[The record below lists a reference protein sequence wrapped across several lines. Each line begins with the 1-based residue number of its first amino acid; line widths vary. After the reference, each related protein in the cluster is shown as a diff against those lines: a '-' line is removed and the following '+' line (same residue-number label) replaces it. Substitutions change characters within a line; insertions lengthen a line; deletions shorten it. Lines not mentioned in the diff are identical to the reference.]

1 MQCALADRS
10 PPRLRPTSKMIPR
23 SLQDKTERTSLMR
36 AVMWGRTKTVQVM
49 TEEINQRPKPEVVKI
64 NQADNLGWT
73 ALHHAAAA
81 GQMLA
86 IRQLGKD
93 KELDVNYKDIAGR
106 TPLHAAAQHCH
117 AQAAELLIKMKA
129 DVNAVDCNGRTP
141 LHLAA
146 AIHDKTMHAKLA
158 KPQGEGNARFVT
170 LKRHGTAFSSTDERG
185 SAGQGLPAVKF
196 TLPSTDNVTLVEIE
210 QEYVKTRRKTGGLK
224 LTQPTDHFKICKVLV
239 RYGAETGRKDDE
251 GARAKDMCASRDEKL
266 LELLA
271 TASETPEDE

>member
-1 MQCALADRS
+1 VKSGNSFPDSLAV
-10 PPRLRPTSKMIPR
+10 T
-23 SLQDKTERTSLMR
+23 
-36 AVMWGRTKTVQVM
+36 AQVL
-49 TEEINQRPKPEVVKI
+49 TEEINQRPKPEIVKI

-117 AQAAELLIKMKA
+117 AQVAELLIKMKA
-129 DVNAVDCNGRTP
+129 DVHAVDCNGRTP

-158 KPQGEGNARFVT
+158 KPKGEGNARYVT
-170 LKRHGTAFSSTDERG
+170 LKRQGTAFSSTDERG
-185 SAGQGLPAVKF
+185 SGGQGLPAVKF
-196 TLPSTDNVTLVEIE
+196 TLPCTNNVTLVEVE

-224 LTQPTDHFKICKVLV
+224 LTQPTEHLKICKVLV
-239 RYGAETGRKDDE
+239 RYGARPAHKDDE
-251 GARAKDMCASRDEKL
+251 GARAKDLCASRDEKL

-271 TASETPEDE
+271 AEDDAQDDA